1 MAANFYREVIV
12 FGKCEKHG
20 GGAASKQPQ
29 NTKSKID
36 LRSECTMLEKCLEGE
51 DRIR

>member
-20 GGAASKQPQ
+20 GGGSVETALKY
-29 NTKSKID
+29 KVKDRCKI
-36 LRSECTMLEKCLEGE
+36 
-51 DRIR
+51 